1 MNPTSRWKW
10 WLLLGNRVGW
20 APRPAIA
27 LLNDVKAE
35 VPSGSSLL
43 AAICGGSLSLGIL
56 LICPASRDNFFP
68 VAQRQVSALA
78 EGSKGPALLPLQP
91 QSASLAA
98 LLGTPASR
106 AAPSCHNAVRV
117 CGL

>member
-1 MNPTSRWKW
+1 MVVAAGEQGGLGPKACHCPPERCESR
-10 WLLLGNRVGW
+10 
-20 APRPAIA
+20 
-27 LLNDVKAE
+27 
-35 VPSGSSLL
+35 SSLGQQL
-43 AAICGGSLSLGIL
+43 AICGGSLSLGIL

-106 AAPSCHNAVRV
+106 AAPSCHNAVGV